1 MTQTMADTAATEPT
15 AEQTAALMARVR
27 RMMMIAALTTA
38 LGMSAILIVIGYR
51 IYRGEGAVTPTEL
64 IEMLPKG
71 ARIVATS
78 VAGDR
83 LVVTVEA
90 AGVLEIRTFDA
101 RTLKATGRLKFA
113 NER

>member
-1 MTQTMADTAATEPT
+1 MAEPVATTEPT

-51 IYRGEGAVTPTEL
+51 LYRGEASSTAPSDLT
-64 IEMLPKG
+64 EMLPKG
-71 ARIVATS
+71 ARITSTS

-90 AGVLEIRTFDA
+90 GGAVEIRTFDA

>member
-1 MTQTMADTAATEPT
+1 MAEPVASEPT
-15 AEQTAALMARVR
+15 PEQTALLMARVR

-38 LGMSAILIVIGYR
+38 LGMSAILVVVGYR
-51 IYRGEGAVTPTEL
+51 LYRGEGATAAPSDFT
-64 IEMLPKG
+64 EMLPRG
-71 ARIVATS
+71 ARIVSTS

-90 AGVLEIRTFDA
+90 GGATEIRTFDA
-101 RTLKATGRLKFA
+101 RTLRPAGRLKFA

>member
-1 MTQTMADTAATEPT
+1 MADPAVTEPS

-51 IYRGEGAVTPTEL
+51 IWRGEGTTAPTDLTE
-64 IEMLPKG
+64 ILPRG
-71 ARIVATS
+71 ARIVSTS

-90 AGVLEIRTFDA
+90 AGALEIRTFDA
-101 RTLKATGRLKFA
+101 RTLRPTGRLKFA

>member
-1 MTQTMADTAATEPT
+1 MAEPVASEPT
-15 AEQTAALMARVR
+15 PEQTAALMARVR

-38 LGMSAILIVIGYR
+38 LGMSAILVVVGYR
-51 IYRGEGAVTPTEL
+51 LYRGEGTAAPTDL
-64 IEMLPKG
+64 TEMLPRN
-71 ARIVATS
+71 ARIVSTS

-90 AGVLEIRTFDA
+90 GGTLEIRTFDA
-101 RTLKATGRLKFA
+101 RTLRPTGRLKFA

>member
-1 MTQTMADTAATEPT
+1 MTEPAATEPT

-27 RMMMIAALTTA
+27 RMMLIAALTTA

-51 IYRGEGAVTPTEL
+51 IYRGDGNVAPTDL
-64 IEMLPKG
+64 TEMLPRG
-71 ARIVATS
+71 ARIISTS

-90 AGVLEIRTFDA
+90 NGALEIRTFDS